1 MRLPNRK
8 DVHFVQRVNTESHTG
23 GVKSIDIATKFE
35 ETTEKLDK
43 LLSRAVIDG
52 DITWYILALEGF
64 FLNKQ
69 FTP

>member
-8 DVHFVQRVNTESHTG
+8 DVHFVQRVNTESHAG

-35 ETTEKLDK
+35 ETAEKLDK

-69 FTP
+69 FTQ

>member
-35 ETTEKLDK
+35 ETTEKPDK